1 MKPEINS
8 LRSIVLAGLV
18 LALATVLPAQ
28 SAGSDTGKA
37 TTPPASAPSA
47 QPAPGTTPVGGDSPA
62 PADTKQP
69 ATQQPTSTRPSGK
82 SSPDAT
88 SKEPA
93 PGTTPV
99 GGDIPAKSADL
110 EKVVPVGGD
119 LIKVKPGSV
128 EDVSAVGNRDI
139 GGRGLGNWYSTDTE
153 IKMGKTYADE
163 IEKSSKFITDP
174 VVTEYVNRIGQNIV
188 KNSDCKVPF
197 TIKVLDS
204 DEINAFALPGGFF
217 YVNSGLIL
225 NADEEAE
232 LAGVMAHETAHV
244 CAHHAVREMTR
255 MNYAQLGTIPLI
267 FIGGWTGYG
276 IYEAAS
282 IGIPIT
288 FMKFSREFEAQADY
302 LGVQYMYRAG
312 YDPQA
317 FITFFEKIQ
326 ALEKRKP
333 GAVAKVFADHPQ
345 TPDRILHT
353 QEEIARILPA
363 RDEYMVT
370 TSEFDDVKARLARIE
385 NKRRLT
391 DTKGVTRPSLR
402 RASTGTDSGSSPA
415 RPTTARVPTT
425 SPRCIAATTRTKSD
439 ALQGGRQ
446 SRKGTAQPERV
457 LLLVLSAASLYIGC
471 GRQLHSIHEENCHFR
486 GGLCLHSAAD
496 EDRQSDASR
505 AAARHRVCP
514 QSPAGH
520 RVQRQRHHHG
530 GQSPDRDTS

>member
-1 MKPEINS
+1 MKPEFIG
-8 LRSIVLAGLV
+8 LRTVVLAGLV
-18 LALATVLPAQ
+18 LALATALGAQ
-28 SAGSDTGKA
+28 STSTSSA
-37 TTPPASAPSA
+37 PASAPTA
-47 QPAPGTTPVGGDSPA
+47 Q
-62 PADTKQP
+62 
-69 ATQQPTSTRPSGK
+69 
-82 SSPDAT
+82 
-88 SKEPA
+88 PA

-99 GGDIPAKSADL
+99 GGDIPATPSATQPAGKTPAGD
-110 EKVVPVGGD
+110 KTPDTTKAPAPGTTPVGGD
-119 LIKVKPGSV
+119 MPGKSVDPEKVVAVGSEMTKVKPGSV
-128 EDVSAVGNRDI
+128 EDVNAVGNRDI
-139 GGRGLGNWYSTDTE
+139 GARGLGNWYSTDTE
-153 IKMGKTYADE
+153 IKMGKGYADE
-163 IEKSSKFITDP
+163 IEKSSKFINDS
-174 VVTEYVNRIGQNIV
+174 VITEYVNRIGQNIV

-197 TIKVLDS
+197 TIKVIDS

-255 MNYAQLGTIPLI
+255 LNYAQLGTIPLI

-282 IGIPIT
+282 IAIPIT
-288 FMKFSREFEAQADY
+288 FMKFSREFEGQADY

-345 TPDRILHT
+345 TPDRILHS

-363 RDEYMVT
+363 KDEYMVT

-402 RASTGTDSGSSPA
+402 RASTGTDTTGSQTTQTDDSNSTSDDK
-415 RPTTARVPTT
+415 PT
-425 SPRCIAATTRTKSD
+425 
-439 ALQGGRQ
+439 
-446 SRKGTAQPERV
+446 
-457 LLLVLSAASLYIGC
+457 
-471 GRQLHSIHEENCHFR
+471 LHR
-486 GGLCLHSAAD
+486 
-496 EDRQSDASR
+496 
-505 AAARHRVCP
+505 
-514 QSPAGH
+514 
-520 RVQRQRHHHG
+520 
-530 GQSPDRDTS
+530 RDDQN

>member
-1 MKPEINS
+1 MKPEYS
-8 LRSIVLAGLV
+8 VSRTVLLATLV
-18 LALATVLPAQ
+18 VALATGMSAQ
-28 SAGSDTGKA
+28 STGTGSDPTS
-37 TTPPASAPSA
+37 TPSA
-47 QPAPGTTPVGGDSPA
+47 QPAPGNAPVAGDSQA
-62 PADTKQP
+62 PSTPPTVSKQP
-69 ATQQPTSTRPSGK
+69 PDQQHPSSTPPGDGKSDPTSK
-82 SSPDAT
+82 
-88 SKEPA
+88 KKPA
-93 PGTTPV
+93 PGSEPV
-99 GGDIPAKSADL
+99 SGDVAPKGVDP
-110 EKVVPVGGD
+110 EKVVPVGGE
-119 LIKVKPGSV
+119 LIKVKAGSK
-128 EDVSAVGNRDI
+128 EDVNAVGNRDI
-139 GGRGLGNWYSTDTE
+139 GARGLGNWYSTDTE

-163 IEKSSKFITDP
+163 IEKSSKFITDS
-174 VVTEYVNRIGQNIV
+174 VVTEYVNRVGQNIV

-288 FMKFSREFEAQADY
+288 FMKFSREFEGEADY

-345 TPDRILHT
+345 TPDRILHS

-402 RASTGTDSGSSPA
+402 RASTGPDDSSGSQSGTQASDPNSTSDDK
-415 RPTTARVPTT
+415 PT
-425 SPRCIAATTRTKSD
+425 
-439 ALQGGRQ
+439 
-446 SRKGTAQPERV
+446 
-457 LLLVLSAASLYIGC
+457 
-471 GRQLHSIHEENCHFR
+471 LHR
-486 GGLCLHSAAD
+486 
-496 EDRQSDASR
+496 
-505 AAARHRVCP
+505 
-514 QSPAGH
+514 
-520 RVQRQRHHHG
+520 
-530 GQSPDRDTS
+530 RDDQN